1 MTTSAMG
8 ITMYQPND
16 TVYRDLSSKF
26 ECDLYKDAKTEE
38 NDGELNIH
46 MNLPK
51 TLVFDI
57 SENTKK
63 IAEEEIKKLVRDRIL
78 KPSYYWQSSDNE
90 RPFQDWVKDLVKEQ
104 LNKDREIIIEKAAH
118 EFAVSMK
125 KSKIMR
131 DKFANLFDE
140 EDDLK

>member
-1 MTTSAMG
+1 MHNTTTTTAYG
-8 ITMYQPND
+8 DIP
-16 TVYRDLSSKF
+16 SKF
-26 ECDLYKDAKTEE
+26 ERDLYKDAKTEE

-63 IAEEEIKKLVRDRIL
+63 IAEEEIKKLVRDKLL
-78 KPSYYWQSSDNE
+78 KSVYSWQPSVGD
-90 RPFQDWVKDLVKEQ
+90 RPLQDWVKDLVKEQ
-104 LNKDREIIIEKAAH
+104 LNKDRDIIIEKAAH
-118 EFAVSMK
+118 EFAVSMM

-131 DKFANLFDE
+131 EKYANQLDDVL